1 MNGASTLLV
10 MPATSE
16 PGQSRL
22 LAACA
27 DFKELRGTLCLVPHL
42 LDPHLRLSGLLGIRF
57 CSRGRSV
64 ARVETRGYA
73 PVFRRGGDLQ
83 RRCRSR

>member
-27 DFKELRGTLCLVPHL
+27 DFKELRGTLCLGLRL
-42 LDPHLRLSGLLGIRF
+42 LDPYLRLIGPFEIRF
-57 CSRGRSV
+57 CSRGRSA

-73 PVFRRGGDLQ
+73 PVFRRGADLQ
-83 RRCRSR
+83 RRCRLR